1 VCGPVSMNAQVVFAS
16 GSKGRMAGVEASVS
30 YGVEAD
36 GAATAE
42 EEESLRAEYLAVSFD
57 LHWEN
62 PYISK
67 LHCAAVTQPPDYAG
81 DYDLALELT

>member
-1 VCGPVSMNAQVVFAS
+1 MNAQVVFAS

-36 GAATAE
+36 ATATAE
-42 EEESLRAEYLAVSFD
+42 EESVRAEYLAVSFD

-67 LHCAAVTQPPDYAG
+67 LHCA
-81 DYDLALELT
+81 